1 MISTRMTLLAALAVA
16 APVASAAQQPG
27 PESAA
32 AAPHPHASAIAEIM
46 IPLDK
51 AVEAAVAV
59 GKRAFFEMFRSNPEI
74 AEMEQSFP
82 GIAAALWPEIEPEL
96 RRATIEGHPAYM
108 NMVASFYSARFTPA
122 ELEALRTL
130 YSTPTGKK
138 LIGAIHGDRGSNA
151 IVDEVVRNPDAPV
164 SQGAAE
170 EAIRAKTDRLA
181 TLLTRE
187 DEAPILAALR
197 VIPEAKMTRVN
208 AELVKLLVD
217 WMNRPTPELDARLQ
231 AVMERTMERY
241 LEEHPPKD

>member
-1 MISTRMTLLAALAVA
+1 MTLLAALAIA

-46 IPLDK
+46 LPLDK
-51 AVEAAVAV
+51 TVEAAIAT

-130 YSTPTGKK
+130 YSTPTGAKMM
-138 LIGAIHGDRGSNA
+138 GSIHGDTGPNA
-151 IVDEVVRNPDAPV
+151 IVDEVIRNPDAPV
-164 SQGAAE
+164 SHGAAE
-170 EAIRAKTDRLA
+170 EMIRAKTERMVA
-181 TLLTRE
+181 LLTEE
-187 DEAPILAALR
+187 DEAPLLAALR
-197 VIPEAKMTRVN
+197 VVPEAKMIRAN
-208 AELVKLLVD
+208 ADLVKLLVE
-217 WMNRPTPELDARLQ
+217 WMNKPTPELDARLQ
-231 AVMERTMERY
+231 AIMEKTVERF
-241 LEEHPPKD
+241 LAEQPPKD